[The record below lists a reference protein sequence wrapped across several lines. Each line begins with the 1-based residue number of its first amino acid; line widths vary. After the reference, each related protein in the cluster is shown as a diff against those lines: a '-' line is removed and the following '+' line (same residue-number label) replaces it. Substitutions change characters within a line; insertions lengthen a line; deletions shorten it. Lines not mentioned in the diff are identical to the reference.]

1 MKIDPEIAKATGE
14 LRLTYPNYT
23 LESYQFISDAVAYTI
38 GKLQTHRHVSA
49 RELLEGVREYG
60 FSQYGAV
67 TPQVLERF
75 GLRTAR
81 NVGEVVYLL
90 ISVKLLSA
98 SPEDS
103 PEDFSINFSWEENVS
118 LSSPVQDLPFIDAD
132 QRKR

>member
-1 MKIDPEIAKATGE
+1 MNIDPEIAKATGE

-23 LESYQFISDAVAYTI
+23 EESYQFVSEAVTYTI
-38 GKLQTHRHVSA
+38 GKLEAHRHVSA
-49 RELLEGVREYG
+49 RELLEGVREYA
-60 FSQYGAV
+60 FSQYGVVA
-67 TPQVLERF
+67 PQVLSRF

-103 PEDFSINFSWEENVS
+103 PEDFNIEFPWEENVP
-118 LSSPVQDLPFIDAD
+118 LRRKKKNLPSIDAD
-132 QRKR
+132 

>member
-1 MKIDPEIAKATGE
+1 MKIDPEIAKATQE
-14 LRLTYPNYT
+14 LRLTYPNYSV
-23 LESYQFISDAVAYTI
+23 ESYQFISDAVAFTI

-49 RELLEGVREYG
+49 RELLEGVREYA

-67 TPQVLERF
+67 TPQVLCRF
-75 GLRTAR
+75 GLRSAR

-103 PEDFSINFSWEENVS
+103 PEDFNIDFPWEKPQSASAPLPE
-118 LSSPVQDLPFIDAD
+118 LPFIDA
-132 QRKR
+132 K

>member
-1 MKIDPEIAKATGE
+1 MNIDPEIVKATTE

-23 LESYQFISDAVAYTI
+23 VESYQFISDAVAYTV

-49 RELLEGVREYG
+49 VELLEGVREYA

-67 TPQVLERF
+67 APQVLCKF
-75 GLRTAR
+75 GLRAAR

-103 PEDFSINFSWEENVS
+103 PEDFNINFPWEDNRSVS
-118 LSSPVQDLPFIDAD
+118 FEKPVLPFIDAD
-132 QRKR
+132 